1 MSATYEHAA
10 RYDFVRPR
18 SRRERMARLDR
29 VATLLDTALVIPGT
43 GVRFGADALIG
54 LVPGIGDVITTA
66 LALWLVYEAHQ
77 LGAPRHLLARML
89 GNVALDGLVGVT
101 PVVGDVFDVLWRANR
116 RNARLLRDWMNRD
129 PSFPSM

>member
-89 GNVALDGLVGVT
+89 GNVALDGLVGAT

>member
-1 MSATYEHAA
+1 MNATYDQTA

-18 SRRERMARLDR
+18 SHRERMARLDR
-29 VATLLDTALVIPGT
+29 VATLLDTAIVIPGT
-43 GVRFGADALIG
+43 GVRFGADAVIG

-77 LGAPRHLLARML
+77 LGAPRRLLARML
-89 GNVALDGLVGVT
+89 GNVALDGLVGAA
-101 PVVGDVFDVLWRANR
+101 PVVGDVFDVLWRANY

-129 PSFPSM
+129 PLFRSV